1 MDISSPVELAEIAAA
16 PHRLLGVA
24 IAVEGVG
31 PEPAPRCA
39 RNPGVL
45 YGLGNLI
52 ENAVGFAE
60 KAVVIRASW
69 TKSTVMIVIAD
80 DGPGFPASILARVG
94 EPYLSQRDRTRRNE
108 EAGGGLGLGLFIA
121 RSLLERSGATLKFAN
136 AAPPASGAVVT
147 AEWPRSAYERGRRSG
162 RLTCSW
168 FTVRFVVTIGRME
181 KDAQQSSTQGPSG
194 GETLDK
200 SLLVVDDDK
209 LFCERLARAM
219 SSRGFTARTAISVA
233 EALAAIET
241 APPAFAVIDLRL
253 GDGSGLDVMRALK
266 AKRADARGVIL
277 TGYGAIATA
286 VMAVKLGAFDYLAKP
301 ANADDVVTAL
311 MAGRLD
317 GPSEHDP
324 PMSADRVR
332 WEHIQRIYEA
342 CERNVSETARQLN
355 MHRRTL
361 QRILAKR
368 APGRPPSGRTEDDA
382 LSLRRRRVALT
393 LWAQCGVWRPIIRL

>member
-1 MDISSPVELAEIAAA
+1 
-16 PHRLLGVA
+16 
-24 IAVEGVG
+24 
-31 PEPAPRCA
+31 
-39 RNPGVL
+39 
-45 YGLGNLI
+45 
-52 ENAVGFAE
+52 
-60 KAVVIRASW
+60 
-69 TKSTVMIVIAD
+69 
-80 DGPGFPASILARVG
+80 
-94 EPYLSQRDRTRRNE
+94 
-108 EAGGGLGLGLFIA
+108 
-121 RSLLERSGATLKFAN
+121 
-136 AAPPASGAVVT
+136 
-147 AEWPRSAYERGRRSG
+147 
-162 RLTCSW
+162 
-168 FTVRFVVTIGRME
+168 ME
-181 KDAQQSSTQGPSG
+181 KDSQQSPNHGGSGG

-209 LFCERLARAM
+209 LFCERLGRAL
-219 SSRGFTARTAISVA
+219 SSRGFTARTAMSVA

-241 APPAFAVIDLRL
+241 SAPAFAVIDLRL
-253 GDGSGLDVMRALK
+253 VDGSGLDVMRALK

-301 ANADDVVTAL
+301 ANADDVVAAL

-317 GPSEHDP
+317 GPSEHEP

-368 APGRPPSGRTEDDA
+368 APK
-382 LSLRRRRVALT
+382 
-393 LWAQCGVWRPIIRL
+393 